1 MTLAR
6 LDRSHGASLFR
17 AYGDDEEQWRY
28 MSYGPFRDEADCSDW
43 CEAEAKSHDPYFFA
57 ILPKDIGAPAG
68 VAALMRID
76 AQSGVIEIGSISFG
90 SDLKQSKA
98 ATEAIYLAMK
108 WAFEAGYRRFEW
120 KCDSANMPSRRAAIR
135 FGFSYEGTFRQHM
148 IIKGL
153 NRDTAWFACVDT
165 EWPSLREAYESWLS
179 PDNFDEDGRQKSR
192 LRDLTAPI
200 VKSPDPI

>member
-6 LDRSHGASLFR
+6 LDRAHGASLSK
-17 AYGDDEEQWRY
+17 AYSADEDQWLY
-28 MSYGPFRDEADCSDW
+28 MSYGPFPDEVVCGDW
-43 CEAEAKSHDPYFFA
+43 CEKEARSEDPYFFA
-57 ILPKDIGAPAG
+57 IVPKSLGAPAG

-76 AQSGVIEIGSISFG
+76 EKSGVIEIGSISFG
-90 SDLKQSKA
+90 SELKHSRA
-98 ATEAIYLAMK
+98 ATETIYLAMK

-135 FGFSYEGTFRQHM
+135 FGFSYEGIFRQHM

-165 EWPSLREAYESWLS
+165 EWPDLKQAYETWLA
-179 PDNFDEDGRQKSR
+179 PDNFDADGRQKSR

-200 VKSPDPI
+200 LKARDPI